1 VAAQDAEILPIR
13 RPVKRK
19 DLLGIEVCNLP
30 PRTAVKGLT
39 NENDDL
45 LDGSRHGTSRQIA
58 VSEWIASVPD
68 HPGRTAGLVP
78 RDAPRDRAR
87 PHFAS
92 AAENHANATRQVGA
106 DRRRIENPNSPAAEL
121 NLGFR
126 LLNPQRKERSCFA
139 CKVCVEGSGE
149 PRAGRRHQ
157 NLPPARYNV
166 ARRQLD
172 PMQWPRL
179 GLNPPPSVEAN
190 LSSRCLPNPTIPA
203 EISNK
208 LRKTSIR
215 FTEADRKLLAK
226 LQSLTGLRHP
236 HARKA

>member
-68 HPGRTAGLVP
+68 HPGRTSGLVP

-87 PHFAS
+87 P
-92 AAENHANATRQVGA
+92 TL
-106 DRRRIENPNSPAAEL
+106 PAQQKIT
-121 NLGFR
+121 
-126 LLNPQRKERSCFA
+126 PT
-139 CKVCVEGSGE
+139 
-149 PRAGRRHQ
+149 PRA
-157 NLPPARYNV
+157 
-166 ARRQLD
+166 
-172 PMQWPRL
+172 RL
-179 GLNPPPSVEAN
+179 EQIVEE
-190 LSSRCLPNPTIPA
+190 L
-203 EISNK
+203 
-208 LRKTSIR
+208 KTL
-215 FTEADRKLLAK
+215 THP
-226 LQSLTGLRHP
+226 LQS
-236 HARKA
+236 